1 LKKMSNAK
9 IIEAEANIKQ
19 AEKYLKTSLFKWD
32 PDYDS
37 AGDAY
42 SRAATA
48 YKVGGNKQKAIECL
62 DKACDCYKQMRTLF
76 QAARVLDQAVL
87 LARDLNDFDAVVSYA
102 ERGALLFRQDGSNES
117 AAQLLEKAAKIV
129 VATDPEKAIGI
140 YFKAADTVGLEDEPR
155 KAIDHMA
162 MAARLQV
169 RCKKYD
175 ESVVT
180 LNKVLHIMSS
190 LDGYAAVA
198 GRNAAGL
205 VMVHLMLEDHIA
217 AMKAFEMY
225 GAYCDMETQ
234 RALGS
239 LLDAFDEQDG
249 DAAKEAVNS
258 KALKDLDIDFAR
270 LTKQIVLPDSA
281 GLEEAAA
288 KLGAERA
295 AVAKKE
301 KEKAEAI
308 KSATETTTASSADTP
323 KEVIEQQKA
332 LEADGDGSDDDD
344 ELC

>member
-1 LKKMSNAK
+1 MSNAK
-9 IIEAEANIKQ
+9 IIEAEDNIKQ
-19 AEKYLKTSLFKWD
+19 AEKYLKTSVFKWN

-62 DKACDCYKQMRTLF
+62 DKACECYKHMRTLF

-87 LARDLNDFDAVVSYA
+87 LSRDLNDFEAVVSYA
-102 ERGALLFRQDGSNES
+102 ERGALLFRQDGSTES

-140 YFKAADTVGLEDEPR
+140 YLKAADTVGLEDEPR
-155 KAIDHMA
+155 KAIDHIA

-169 RCKKYD
+169 RCKKWD
-175 ESVVT
+175 EAVVT

-205 VMVHLMLEDHIA
+205 VMVQLMREDHIA
-217 AMKAFEMY
+217 ATKAFEMY
-225 GAYCDMETQ
+225 GGYCDHETQ

-239 LLDAFDEQDG
+239 LLEAFDEQDG
-249 DAAKEAVNS
+249 DAAKEAINN

-270 LTKQIVLPDSA
+270 LAKQIVLPDSD
-281 GLEEAAA
+281 GLEAAAA

-295 AVAKKE
+295 AVAKEE
-301 KEKAEAI
+301 KEKAEAS
-308 KSATETTTASSADTP
+308 KAATETTTP
-323 KEVIEQQKA
+323 KEVIEEQKA
-332 LEADGDGSDDDD
+332 LEADGDDSDDDD
-344 ELC
+344 GLC